1 VTDVVGIEIGEIS
14 KFIGRYSL
22 GRDNG
27 FDSLH
32 FLRIKIPAGQI
43 NSEKLRK
50 IADLSRKY
58 GRGYVEITDRQDIQ
72 LHWIKSEDALDLFER
87 LYEIGYYTD
96 MCGQGFSKACFG
108 DVRNITACP
117 LSGKINDFDVARYA
131 KHLTSYFTG
140 NKEFLD
146 LPRKFKIGFTG
157 CGGDCLRLA
166 VNDLGMFGISREG
179 ERGFVP
185 FVGGSVGASQP
196 EPMLAK
202 SLGIFVPEKKVFEF
216 VKAVVEI
223 HRDHSSRE
231 SKAKA
236 RFKNLVT
243 RWGIE
248 KLRKEIE
255 EKTGVFD
262 RIDFNRPVYS
272 NHNSYGLQTDGL
284 YYYTLPVV
292 GGTLSSEKIEF
303 IADMA
308 EKHGS
313 GQLRLTADQNITF
326 VDIADVDRLKRD
338 LERQFEIREGRIY
351 FSSIACTSKFCGK
364 TRSPHA
370 KELLKKL
377 IEICERKGM
386 KNLRIHVSGC
396 RNSCACH
403 QVADIGL
410 VGKAI
415 KVDGE
420 VVQAYDIYVGGNF
433 AKLKMGR
440 VYMENLHGERLFSE
454 FERLLEVI
462 GNGVKAEAEG

>member
-1 VTDVVGIEIGEIS
+1 MTEIVTIDLGEIS
-14 KFIGRYSL
+14 RFIGRYSL

-43 NSEKLRK
+43 DSEKLRK
-50 IADLSRKY
+50 IAELSRKY

-72 LHWIKSEDALDLFER
+72 LHWIRSEDALDLFER

-117 LSGKINDFDVARYA
+117 LSGKINDFDVAIYA

-140 NKEFLD
+140 NKDFLD
-146 LPRKFKIGFTG
+146 LPRKFKIGFAG
-157 CGGDCLRLA
+157 CGGDCLRLTI
-166 VNDLGMFGISREG
+166 NDLGMFGIEREA

-202 SLGIFVPEKKVFEF
+202 SLCIFVPEKKVFEF
-216 VKAVVEI
+216 VKTVVEI
-223 HRDHSSRE
+223 HRDYSSRE
-231 SKAKA
+231 NKAKA

-243 RWGIE
+243 QWGIE
-248 KLRKEIE
+248 KLREKIE
-255 EKTGVFD
+255 EKLGVFD
-262 RIDFNRPVYS
+262 RITFEKPEYS
-272 NHNSYGLQTDGL
+272 DHNGYGLQIDGL
-284 YYYTLPVV
+284 YYYTLPVW

-303 IADMA
+303 VADMA

-313 GQLRLTADQNITF
+313 GEIRLTTDQNITF
-326 VDIADVDRLKRD
+326 VDIADIERLKKD
-338 LERQFEIREGRIY
+338 LERQFEIKEGKLY

-364 TRSPHA
+364 TRSLHA
-370 KELLKKL
+370 KDLLKKL

-386 KNLRIHVSGC
+386 KDLRIHVSGC

-410 VGKAI
+410 VGKI
-415 KVDGE
+415 VKVDGKM
-420 VVQAYDIYVGGNF
+420 VQAYDIYVGGDF

-440 VYMENLHGERLFSE
+440 VYMKDLYGERLFSE

-462 GNGVKAEAEG
+462 GNGAKAEAKG